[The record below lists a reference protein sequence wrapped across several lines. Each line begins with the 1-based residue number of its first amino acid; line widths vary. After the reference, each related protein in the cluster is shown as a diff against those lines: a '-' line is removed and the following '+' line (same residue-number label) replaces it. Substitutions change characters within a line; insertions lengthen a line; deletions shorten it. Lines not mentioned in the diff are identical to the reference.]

1 MLVLLQGGKS
11 VIFPEYLVKYS
22 SLILAMANPELC
34 LSEFQNTIIWYHHH
48 HYSYSNW
55 YHHHSRIAS
64 NHLISWYQPG
74 PIDPGLH
81 HFRRGYT
88 ISVVWKGLVTNF
100 EKDDFQISSSDHPK
114 GVDRANSP
122 WMFRPEPL
130 LVMVFVE
137 FWNFVFL
144 KIGKM
149 TSPKTFRNGLPLIL
163 DEPGY
168 FLPWPISEFS
178 ESTLGFWIVRN
189 FGFWNVVK
197 TVHEGEKAHICNVC
211 GKHFSFLFF
220 LSLILFATIYHKCKQ
235 LRASYKCRQQRASYL

>member
-34 LSEFQNTIIWYHHH
+34 LSEFQNTIIWYH

-100 EKDDFQISSSDHPK
+100 EKDDFQISSSDHTK

-122 WMFRPEPL
+122 WKFRPEPL

-149 TSPKTFRNGLPLIL
+149 TKSQNLPKWPTLNSGWTRLLFALAHFRIFRIYFGIL
-163 DEPGY
+163 DC
-168 FLPWPISEFS
+168 SK
-178 ESTLGFWIVRN
+178 FWI
-189 FGFWNVVK
+189 
-197 TVHEGEKAHICNVC
+197 
-211 GKHFSFLFF
+211 L
-220 LSLILFATIYHKCKQ
+220 
-235 LRASYKCRQQRASYL
+235 KCRKNSSWGWESSYM